1 METQVTLLE
10 GLQIAENRG
19 YAIYENVLDKLTNAE
34 NNTIS
39 AVLRDLVCDMDLDT
53 KELVFASYLVGKMN
67 EMRDEEVQNVLMLRE
82 LKNLARDIVDNAE
95 NNSENN

>member
-1 METQVTLLE
+1 METQVTLLD